1 MRVSFIGEFKDF
13 KAEGLM
19 QIQAG
24 IKKYLQQKKIK
35 ISHNNKSVDFFH
47 IHTSGFLPAITNK
60 DVAHKTIYSLHS
72 NLASNPT
79 EYLRYCIE
87 YIKFY
92 EKNPFEYLLRM
103 VPATITNFIP
113 LAFKIRLISKMNTIV
128 VPTKYLKNKLNLPN
142 VKLIRLGIDTN
153 KFKPMKTP
161 KNKKLNLAY
170 FGHNTPLKGFTDVV
184 KAFKLLNNKD
194 LNLNLHLT
202 QYSEKTENYAKK
214 NNKRIKVQGPSK
226 NIVKDYNKA
235 DIIILPF
242 RSDVSSIG
250 IPLTLIETMACEK
263 PIITTNLPYI
273 KEIAGNTVLYVDTYS
288 PKQIASA
295 INKLKLNS
303 KLQKRLGTSA
313 RARVKKLYNEKHMN
327 KNYLKLYKD
336 FSLKL
341 AHQK

>member
-35 ISHNNKSVDFFH
+35 IFHNDKSVDFFH
-47 IHTSGFLPAITNK
+47 IHTSGFLPAITHK

-72 NLASNPT
+72 NLASNPA

-87 YIKFY
+87 YLKFY
-92 EKNPFEYLLRM
+92 EKKPFDYLLRM

-113 LAFKIRLISKMNTIV
+113 LTFKTRAIKNMNTIV

-142 VKLIRLGIDTN
+142 TKLIRLGINTN
-153 KFKPMKTP
+153 KFKPIKTP

-184 KAFKLLNNKD
+184 KAFKILNNKD

-202 QYSEKTENYAKK
+202 QYSEKTEKYTK
-214 NNKRIKVQGPSK
+214 NKNKRIKVKGPSK

-242 RSDVSSIG
+242 RSEVSSIG
-250 IPLTLIETMACEK
+250 IPLTLIETMSCGK
-263 PIITTNLPYI
+263 PIITTNLPHI

-295 INKLKLNS
+295 VNKLKS
-303 KLQKRLGTSA
+303 KPQLRKQLGKAARL
-313 RARVKKLYNEKHMN
+313 RVKKLYTEKQMNE
-327 KNYLKLYKD
+327 NYLKLYKS
-336 FSLKL
+336 FNSKL
-341 AHQK
+341 SHQK

>member
-35 ISHNNKSVDFFH
+35 ISHNDKSVDFFH

-92 EKNPFEYLLRM
+92 EKNPVNYLLRM
-103 VPATITNFIP
+103 VPATLTNFIP
-113 LAFKIRLISKMNTIV
+113 LTFKTRAIKNMNTIV
-128 VPTKYLKNKLNLPN
+128 VPTKYLKNKLNLSN
-142 VKLIRLGIDTN
+142 TKLIRLGINTN
-153 KFKPMKTP
+153 KFKPIKTP

-184 KAFKLLNNKD
+184 KAFKILNNKD

-214 NNKRIKVQGPSK
+214 HNKRIKVLGPSK
-226 NIVKDYNKA
+226 NIVKDYNKS

-250 IPLTLIETMACEK
+250 IPLTLIETMACGK
-263 PIITTNLPYI
+263 PIITTNLPHI
-273 KEIAGNTVLYVDTYS
+273 KEIAGNTVVYVNTYS
-288 PKQIASA
+288 PKQIAQA
-295 INKLKLNS
+295 VNKLKSNP
-303 KLQKRLGTSA
+303 KLQKRIGKAA
-313 RARVKKLYNEKHMN
+313 RSRVKKLYNEKQMN
-327 KNYLKLYKD
+327 EKYFQLYKS
-336 FSLKL
+336 FNSKL
-341 AHQK
+341 SCQK